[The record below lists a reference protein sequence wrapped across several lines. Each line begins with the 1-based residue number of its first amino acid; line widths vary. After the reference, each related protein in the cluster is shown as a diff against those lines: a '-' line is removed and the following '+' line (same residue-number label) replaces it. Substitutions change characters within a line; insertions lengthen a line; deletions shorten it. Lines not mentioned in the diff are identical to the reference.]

1 MYFKIAIKN
10 VKKSFKDYSIYFLT
24 LTLAVS
30 IFYSF
35 NSIESQKAMFDLNKS
50 TANYMD
56 TLNMLIDTISFF
68 VFFILG
74 SLILYA
80 NNFLIK
86 KRKKE
91 LGIYR
96 TLGMGKLKVSKILV
110 LETIIVGIMSLV
122 VGLAIGFIF
131 SQGLSA
137 FTSQLFEVDMSEYKF
152 IISPYSIKKT
162 IFYFGIMYIMVVI
175 FNVLVISRYKII
187 DLITASKKNENFKLI
202 KPTTCITTFLLSVA
216 FLSISYKLVL
226 NIGLNALTNITFLVI
241 IGFGTLGTFL
251 FFYSLAGAFLYIA
264 KRSKNV
270 YFKNLN
276 IFVIKQLNNKI
287 NTNFLSISII
297 CLMLF
302 LTIGILS
309 TGISLKN
316 AFEKNLKNYTDFDA
330 SAFMFIKDDDN
341 IKTIEE
347 SLNAIDFKFDN
358 TEEYIFFNIYDSGI
372 KLKSFIDKKYMNSKK
387 SLEYIYDFTKI
398 ELITISDYNNIKNL
412 LGEKS
417 ISLEP
422 NEVIL
427 TSNDVRFIDIFNKTL
442 QKNKKINLYGKEY
455 EIKNN
460 KVIEASL
467 KSSTYESNTATLIV
481 NDDVVKNAKPLTSN
495 LNVKFTGDYEKSEK
509 KFASLFDSFIE
520 GKLAYDKAGFI
531 YGYTKQQ
538 VYMESKL
545 TMTIVL
551 FVGIYL
557 GVIFLISSMAV
568 LSIQQLSE
576 ASDSI
581 DRYRSLE
588 RIGANEKMIN
598 KTIFVQ
604 TLIYFGV
611 PISLAFIHSIVG
623 IKVVTDY
630 ISLLG
635 SPDIRYT
642 SIITAIIF
650 VVVYF
655 GYFYVTY
662 IGYKNIVKN
671 SK

>member
-1 MYFKIAIKN
+1 MYFKIAIRN
-10 VKKSFKDYSIYFLT
+10 VSKSFKDYSIYFLT

-35 NSIESQKAMFDLNKS
+35 NSIESQKAMFDLNKN
-50 TANYMD
+50 TADYMD
-56 TLNMLIDTISFF
+56 TLNMLIEIITIF
-68 VFFILG
+68 VSFILG

-96 TLGMGKLKVSKILV
+96 TLGMGKLKISKILI
-110 LETIIVGIMSLV
+110 LETIIVGIVSLV
-122 VGLAIGFIF
+122 IGLAIGFIL
-131 SQGLSA
+131 SQGLSI
-137 FTSQLFEVDMSEYKF
+137 FTYQIFELDMSEYKF
-152 IISPYSIKKT
+152 IISPHSIKKT
-162 IFYFGIMYIMVVI
+162 VFYFGIIYILVMM
-175 FNVLVISRYKII
+175 FNSLAISRYKII
-187 DLITASKKNENFKLI
+187 DLITASKKNENLKFRKS
-202 KPTTCITTFLLSVA
+202 TTYIITFLLSIV

-226 NIGLNALTNITFLVI
+226 NMGLVNLINSTFLII
-241 IGFGTLGTFL
+241 IGFGILGTFL
-251 FFYSLAGAFLYIA
+251 FFYSLTGVFIYLA
-264 KRSKNV
+264 KRNKNI

-276 IFVIKQLNNKI
+276 IFIIKQLNSKV

-316 AFEKNLKNYTDFDA
+316 SLEKNFKNYTPFDA

-347 SLNAIDFKFDN
+347 SLNAINFKFDN
-358 TEEYIFFNIYDSGI
+358 TEEYIFFNIYDSEI
-372 KLKSFIDKKYMNSKK
+372 KIKSLIDKKYMNSKK
-387 SLEYIYDFTKI
+387 YSGYIYDFEKI
-398 ELITISDYNNIKNL
+398 QFITISDYNNIRNL
-412 LGEKS
+412 LGEN
-417 ISLEP
+417 SLSLKP

-427 TSNDVRFIDIFNKTL
+427 SSNSKRFIDIYNEIL
-442 QKNKKINLYGKEY
+442 EKNKKISLYGKEY
-455 EIKNN
+455 EIKND
-460 KVIEASL
+460 KVIDISL
-467 KSSTYESNTATLIV
+467 NSSVYESNTATLIV

-509 KFASLFDSFIE
+509 KFASLFDSFRE
-520 GKLAYDKAGFI
+520 GNIAYDNAGFI
-531 YGYTKQQ
+531 HGITKHQI
-538 VYMESKL
+538 YIENKL
-545 TMTIVL
+545 NITIVL

-557 GVIFLISSMAV
+557 GIIFLISSMAV

-576 ASDSI
+576 ANDSI
-581 DRYRSLE
+581 DRYRSIE